1 MLHSTM
7 IISIIISTSIL
18 DCSRPQLYN
27 LVLSRE
33 KEEADNTN

>member
-18 DCSRPQLYN
+18 GSRPQHN
-27 LVLSRE
+27 LVLGRE